1 MTVTVNLHRVKKV
14 EAKMHND
21 STWLDITANDGSQ
34 VTIFIPYDVAQ
45 RMERAFKG
53 EERV

>member
-1 MTVTVNLHRVKKV
+1 MTISVSLHRLKKV
-14 EAKMHND
+14 ETKTHNG
-21 STWLDITANDGSQ
+21 STWLDMTANDGSQ